1 MAAEKTEL
9 RQLIR
14 TDLLQAL
21 DGIALSKDL
30 ERHVFVE
37 RILEAEVK
45 RVAHEAMVLQ
55 RVLRGN
61 PYLKP
66 PCSGKTETD
75 PSASE

>member
-9 RQLIR
+9 RQLVR
-14 TDLLQAL
+14 TELLQAL
-21 DGIALSKDL
+21 DGIALSKDM

-37 RILEAEVK
+37 KILEAEVK

-61 PYLKP
+61 PYLLP
-66 PCSGKTETD
+66 TCAGKQD
-75 PSASE
+75 VAGQASE